1 MDRRVMAG
9 PLKAGLLLCGCTLSP
24 AEPVGVR
31 YAEGLL
37 HGFLALRGA
46 DGTLLANG
54 DLIQTARGDRV
65 TAQLTFP
72 FKDGSVHEE
81 TAAAAKQLEAHGGRV
96 TSQLTFHFKDG
107 SVSDETAIFTESGKL
122 RLVTDRVTQKG
133 PTFPRPLDMTIDAQ
147 TGRVTVRYKDDDGK
161 EKVED
166 KQLELPPDVANGMMI
181 VLLKNVTP
189 KTLPSS
195 VSYVAATPKPQLV
208 KLIVTAAGL
217 EPFSIVGSGR
227 QAEHYVIKAEIG
239 GLAGVVAPI
248 LGKEPP
254 LNHIWILQG
263 PAPAFVKSEGPLYMG
278 GTAARRCREQSVAEL
293 VAELCASS

>member
-1 MDRRVMAG
+1 MDRHVMAG
-9 PLKAGLLLCGCTLSP
+9 GLIVGLLLGGFTSSP
-24 AEPVGVR
+24 AEPVAVR
-31 YAEGLL
+31 YAEGLV
-37 HGFLALRGA
+37 HGFLALRTL

-54 DLIQTARGDRV
+54 DLIQV
-65 TAQLTFP
+65 
-72 FKDGSVHEE
+72 
-81 TAAAAKQLEAHGGRV
+81 AHGGRV

-107 SVSDETAIFTESGKL
+107 SVSDETAIFTENGKF
-122 RLVTDRVTQKG
+122 RLLSDHVTQKG

-147 TGRVTVRYKDDDGK
+147 TGCVTVRYKDDDGK

-166 KQLELPPDVANGMMI
+166 KQLELPPDLSNGMMI

-208 KLIVTAAGL
+208 KLIVTAAGV

-227 QAEHYVIKAEIG
+227 QAEHYVIKVDIG
-239 GLAGVVAPI
+239 GLAGVLAPI

-263 PAPAFVKSEGPLYMG
+263 PAPAFVKSEGPLYVG
-278 GTAARRCREQSVAEL
+278 GPSWRIELTSPVWPAARPAARPAAKQ
-293 VAELCASS
+293 